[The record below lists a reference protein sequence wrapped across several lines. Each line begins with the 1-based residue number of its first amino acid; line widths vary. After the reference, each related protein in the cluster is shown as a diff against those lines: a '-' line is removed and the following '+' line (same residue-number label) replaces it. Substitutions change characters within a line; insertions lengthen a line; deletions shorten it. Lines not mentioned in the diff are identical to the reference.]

1 MEHKNPCN
9 TCILSDIWAS
19 SCAEREAYEIAVA
32 EAQDNAREAHVDLDA
47 LADAIDEASIRTH
60 TILVIKRR
68 RSFDVKSDDDS
79 KVELNEGYD
88 FDVDAPIAEIADG
101 LAKMAIEMDKMIDLG
116 EEAGGAFIQLIAE
129 FYKKLKG
136 GE

>member
-1 MEHKNPCN
+1 MDKTEN
-9 TCILSDIWAS
+9 
-19 SCAEREAYEIAVA
+19 EI
-32 EAQDNAREAHVDLDA
+32 ECEIRDNAREAHVDLDA
-47 LADAIDEASIRTH
+47 IANAIDEASIRTH
-60 TILVIKRR
+60 NILVVKRR

-88 FDVDAPIAEIADG
+88 FEVDAPIAEIADG
-101 LAKMAIEMDKMIDLG
+101 LAKMAIEMDKMTELG
-116 EEAGGAFIQLIAE
+116 EEAGGAFIQLVAE